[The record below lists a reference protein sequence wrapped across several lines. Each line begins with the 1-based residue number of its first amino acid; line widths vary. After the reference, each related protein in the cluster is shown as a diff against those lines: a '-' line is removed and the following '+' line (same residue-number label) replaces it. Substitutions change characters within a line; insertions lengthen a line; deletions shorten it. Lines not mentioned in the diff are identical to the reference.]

1 MSTVHEVVI
10 EAMQENGLGGYTD
23 RARPVI
29 DALTERDAEIA
40 ERLLDEGVEM
50 GARQDQVRALLIEVG
65 LMPAPV
71 LEAVS
76 SNGHGES
83 TDDEVMAML
92 RGIRSDLDSLKSFAR
107 RNGYSG

>member
-1 MSTVHEVVI
+1 MSTVREVVT
-10 EAMQENGLGGYTD
+10 EAMQENGLGEHVS
-23 RARPVI
+23 RAGSVI
-29 DALTERDAEIA
+29 NTLVERDAEIA
-40 ERLLDEGVEM
+40 ERLIEEGTEM
-50 GARQDQVRALLIEVG
+50 GASEQAVRDLLVEVG
-65 LMPAPV
+65 LIPAPV